1 MSWAK
6 YAIEAL
12 QRGETAMIRP
22 RGHSMKGKVNDGD
35 LVTLAPC
42 DPASLSVGDIVL
54 VRVHGNDYL
63 HLIKAIDGE
72 RFQIG
77 NNRGGINGW
86 VRAGGIYGIATKV
99 EPYSPERR
107 KQGGQL
113 EETS

>member
-12 QRGETAMIRP
+12 QRGETTMLRP
-22 RGHSMKGKVNDGD
+22 RGHSMQGKVNDGD

-42 DPASLSVGDIVL
+42 DPATLTVGAIVL
-54 VRVHGNDYL
+54 VRVRGTDYL
-63 HLIKAIDGE
+63 HLVKAIDGE

-86 VRAGGIYGIATKV
+86 VRAGSIYGIATKV
-99 EPYSPERR
+99 EP
-107 KQGGQL
+107 
-113 EETS
+113 